1 MADDCS
7 NHLVSIEVENQEE
20 LEAYLRGYLPYAYK
34 KRVLGMDNLQVLQNK
49 KHSISLL
56 LLDTYYKLFR

>member
-34 KRVLGMDNLQVLQNK
+34 KRVLGMDNLQV
-49 KHSISLL
+49 
-56 LLDTYYKLFR
+56 